1 MRALSAAI
9 TLGHSQRERCT
20 QCRGVVKLT
29 SAVGGLEF
37 IQPKGKTMAAQ
48 KGKDLL
54 LKVDADGAGTFTTVA
69 GLRTRTIAFNAE
81 TVDITHTESAGRWRE
96 LLEGAGSKHARISGA
111 GIFKDA
117 ASDALLRQY
126 IFAGTIR
133 NWQVVVPDFG
143 IVQGHFQIATFE
155 FTGRHDGEVGFD
167 ITIESAGELI
177 FTAT

>member
-1 MRALSAAI
+1 
-9 TLGHSQRERCT
+9 
-20 QCRGVVKLT
+20 
-29 SAVGGLEF
+29 
-37 IQPKGKTMAAQ
+37 MAAQ

-54 LKVDADGAGTFTTVA
+54 LKVDADGAGAFTTVA

-81 TVDITHTESAGRWRE
+81 TVDVTHTESVGRWRE

-133 NWQVVVPDFG
+133 NWQIIVPDFG
-143 IVQGHFQIATFE
+143 IIQGLFQIATFE

-167 ITIESAGELI
+167 VTIESAGELT